1 MKKLM
6 VTIGMMLIF
15 SIINSASKVPHTKEK
30 EVLMKLHE
38 IDRSIDSLETILGY
52 AK

>member
-1 MKKLM
+1 MKKAIITM
-6 VTIGMMLIF
+6 GMMLIF
-15 SIINSASKVPHTKEK
+15 SIINSASKAPHPKEK

-52 AK
+52 VK